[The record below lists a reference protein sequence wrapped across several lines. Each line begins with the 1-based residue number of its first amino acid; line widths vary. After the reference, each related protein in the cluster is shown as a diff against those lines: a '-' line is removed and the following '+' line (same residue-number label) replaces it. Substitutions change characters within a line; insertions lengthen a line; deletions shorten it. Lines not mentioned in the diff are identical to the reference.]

1 MGNNKQWSMCVQ
13 KKVTANYNNLNQYF
27 IIYRTETNTFCSDP
41 NNVTG
46 LCNRNSCPL
55 ANSRY
60 STVYEEKGICYLKMK
75 TAERAHT
82 PKELWESVKL
92 DPSYNKALEQI
103 DNELQYWPNFLKHKC
118 KQRFTR
124 LRQIL
129 IKRKKMKLEG
139 RAEYKVVS
147 HKAEKREK
155 TRLIKAEKSAVIE
168 NHIVNGL
175 LKNLKMGKYDVIYN
189 INRKA
194 FNVMLENEGA
204 TSVNQVDEDFNE
216 DDYDKG
222 YIEDFSDEE
231 EENEENEEGDED
243 VEQKEKSEKSDQEE
257 VDDIFKTSKDK
268 KSKDNTKKDKK
279 TCKKR
284 KRPKIE
290 YEQEYENTKK
300 NVNYNMI
307 SNNNNDNLDDYL

>member
-1 MGNNKQWSMCVQ
+1 
-13 KKVTANYNNLNQYF
+13 
-27 IIYRTETNTFCSDP
+27 
-41 NNVTG
+41 
-46 LCNRNSCPL
+46 
-55 ANSRY
+55 
-60 STVYEEKGICYLKMK
+60 MK

-82 PKELWESVKL
+82 PKELWESIKL

-103 DNELQYWPNFLKHKC
+103 DKELQYWPNFLKHKC

-155 TRLIKAEKSAVIE
+155 TRLVKAEKSAVIE
-168 NHIVNGL
+168 NHIVDGL
-175 LKNLKMGKYDVIYN
+175 FENLKMGKYDGIYN
-189 INRKA
+189 INHNA
-194 FNVMLENEGA
+194 FNILLEKEGA
-204 TSVNQVDEDFNE
+204 TSGNQIDEEFNE

-231 EENEENEEGDED
+231 EEKEENEENEGNED
-243 VEQKEKSEKSDQEE
+243 VEQNEKNEKSDEE
-257 VDDIFKTSKDK
+257 DIDDIFKIKESTDK
-268 KSKDNTKKDKK
+268 KSKNNYKKDKK
-279 TCKKR
+279 TGKKR
-284 KRPKIE
+284 KRHNIE
-290 YEQEYENTKK
+290 YEQEYETTKK

>member
-1 MGNNKQWSMCVQ
+1 
-13 KKVTANYNNLNQYF
+13 
-27 IIYRTETNTFCSDP
+27 
-41 NNVTG
+41 
-46 LCNRNSCPL
+46 
-55 ANSRY
+55 
-60 STVYEEKGICYLKMK
+60 MK

-168 NHIVNGL
+168 NHIVNEL
-175 LKNLKMGKYDVIYN
+175 LKNLKEGKYDGIYN
-189 INRKA
+189 INHNA
-194 FNVMLENEGA
+194 FNTILEKEKA
-204 TSVNQVDEDFNE
+204 ISVNQIDEDFNE

-222 YIEDFSDEE
+222 YIEDYSDEE
-231 EENEENEEGDED
+231 EENEEDEGNEDD
-243 VEQKEKSEKSDQEE
+243 IEQKEKSEKSDEE
-257 VDDIFKTSKDK
+257 DIDDIFKISKDK
-268 KSKDNTKKDKK
+268 KSKDKSKKDKK
-279 TCKKR
+279 TGKKR
-284 KRPKIE
+284 KRHNIE
-290 YEQEYENTKK
+290 YEQEYETTKK

>member
-1 MGNNKQWSMCVQ
+1 
-13 KKVTANYNNLNQYF
+13 
-27 IIYRTETNTFCSDP
+27 
-41 NNVTG
+41 
-46 LCNRNSCPL
+46 
-55 ANSRY
+55 
-60 STVYEEKGICYLKMK
+60 MK

-168 NHIVNGL
+168 NHIVNEL
-175 LKNLKMGKYDVIYN
+175 LKNLKEGKYDGIYN
-189 INRKA
+189 INHNA
-194 FNVMLENEGA
+194 FNTILEKEKA
-204 TSVNQVDEDFNE
+204 TSVNQIDEDFNE

-231 EENEENEEGDED
+231 EENEEDEGNEDD
-243 VEQKEKSEKSDQEE
+243 IEQKEKSEKSDEE
-257 VDDIFKTSKDK
+257 EIDDIFKESKDK
-268 KSKDNTKKDKK
+268 KSKDNSKKDKK
-279 TCKKR
+279 TGKKR
-284 KRPKIE
+284 KRHNIE
-290 YEQEYENTKK
+290 YEQEYETIKK

>member
-1 MGNNKQWSMCVQ
+1 MGNNKQRSMCLQ
-13 KKVTANYNNLNQYF
+13 KEVSTKNNNLNSYF
-27 IIYRTETNTFCSDP
+27 NKYRTETNTFCSDP

-168 NHIVNGL
+168 NHIVNEL
-175 LKNLKMGKYDVIYN
+175 LKNLKNGKYGDIYN
-189 INRKA
+189 INHNA
-194 FNVMLENEGA
+194 FNSILEQEKA
-204 TSVNQVDEDFNE
+204 TSVNQIDEDFNE
-216 DDYDKG
+216 EDIIKG
-222 YIEDFSDEE
+222 I
-231 EENEENEEGDED
+231 
-243 VEQKEKSEKSDQEE
+243 
-257 VDDIFKTSKDK
+257 
-268 KSKDNTKKDKK
+268 
-279 TCKKR
+279 
-284 KRPKIE
+284 
-290 YEQEYENTKK
+290 
-300 NVNYNMI
+300 
-307 SNNNNDNLDDYL
+307 

>member
-1 MGNNKQWSMCVQ
+1 M
-13 KKVTANYNNLNQYF
+13 
-27 IIYRTETNTFCSDP
+27 YRTETNTFCSDP

-60 STVYEEKGICYLKMK
+60 STVYEEKGVCYLKMK

-103 DNELQYWPNFLKHKC
+103 DTELKYWPKFLIHKC

-155 TRLIKAEKSAVIE
+155 TRLVKAEKSAVIE
-168 NHIVNGL
+168 NHIVDEL
-175 LKNLKMGKYDVIYN
+175 LKNLRNGKYKGIYN
-189 INRKA
+189 VNLNA
-194 FNVMLENEGA
+194 FNTVLEKENAVAE
-204 TSVNQVDEDFNE
+204 QEEDFDEN
-216 DDYDKG
+216 DYDKG

-231 EENEENEEGDED
+231 EENEDGEEDENDKDVYNDNEEDNDNDNEI
-243 VEQKEKSEKSDQEE
+243 KEKSDDEE
-257 VDDIFKTSKDK
+257 IDDIFNTSKAKTKDTSK
-268 KSKDNTKKDKK
+268 KGKKVG
-279 TCKKR
+279 KKR
-284 KRPKIE
+284 KRQKIE
-290 YEQEYENTKK
+290 YEKEYENMHK
-300 NVNYNMI
+300 NVNYNLNT
-307 SNNNNDNLDDYL
+307 NNNNDDLDDYL

>member
-1 MGNNKQWSMCVQ
+1 
-13 KKVTANYNNLNQYF
+13 
-27 IIYRTETNTFCSDP
+27 
-41 NNVTG
+41 
-46 LCNRNSCPL
+46 
-55 ANSRY
+55 
-60 STVYEEKGICYLKMK
+60 MK

-168 NHIVNGL
+168 NHIVNEL
-175 LKNLKMGKYDVIYN
+175 LKNLKEGKYDGIYN
-189 INRKA
+189 INHNA
-194 FNVMLENEGA
+194 FNTILEKEKA
-204 TSVNQVDEDFNE
+204 TSVNQIDEDFNE

-231 EENEENEEGDED
+231 EENEEDEGNEDD
-243 VEQKEKSEKSDQEE
+243 IEQKEKSEKSDEE
-257 VDDIFKTSKDK
+257 EIDDIFKESKVK
-268 KSKDNTKKDKK
+268 KSKDNSKKDKK
-279 TCKKR
+279 TGKKR
-284 KRPKIE
+284 KRHNIE
-290 YEQEYENTKK
+290 YEQEYETIKK

>member
-1 MGNNKQWSMCVQ
+1 
-13 KKVTANYNNLNQYF
+13 
-27 IIYRTETNTFCSDP
+27 
-41 NNVTG
+41 
-46 LCNRNSCPL
+46 
-55 ANSRY
+55 
-60 STVYEEKGICYLKMK
+60 MK

-168 NHIVNGL
+168 NHIVNEL
-175 LKNLKMGKYDVIYN
+175 LKNIKNGKYDDIYN
-189 INRKA
+189 INHNA
-194 FNVMLENEGA
+194 FNTILEKEKA
-204 TSVNQVDEDFNE
+204 TSVNQIDEDFNE
-216 DDYDKG
+216 EDYYKG

-231 EENEENEEGDED
+231 EEIEEDEENEDD
-243 VEQKEKSEKSDQEE
+243 DIEQKEKSEKSEE
-257 VDDIFKTSKDK
+257 EEIDDIFKTSKDK
-268 KSKDNTKKDKK
+268 KNKDNSKKDKK
-279 TCKKR
+279 TGKKR
-284 KRPKIE
+284 KRHNIE
-290 YEQEYENTKK
+290 YEQEYETTKK
-300 NVNYNMI
+300 NVNYNKI

>member
-1 MGNNKQWSMCVQ
+1 
-13 KKVTANYNNLNQYF
+13 
-27 IIYRTETNTFCSDP
+27 
-41 NNVTG
+41 
-46 LCNRNSCPL
+46 
-55 ANSRY
+55 
-60 STVYEEKGICYLKMK
+60 MK

-168 NHIVNGL
+168 NHIVNEL
-175 LKNLKMGKYDVIYN
+175 LKNLKEGKYDGIYN
-189 INRKA
+189 INHNA
-194 FNVMLENEGA
+194 FNTILEKEKA
-204 TSVNQVDEDFNE
+204 TSVNQIDEDFNE

-231 EENEENEEGDED
+231 EENEEDEGNEDD
-243 VEQKEKSEKSDQEE
+243 IEQKEKSEKSDEE
-257 VDDIFKTSKDK
+257 EIDDIFKESKDK
-268 KSKDNTKKDKK
+268 KSKDNSKKDKK
-279 TCKKR
+279 TGKKR
-284 KRPKIE
+284 KRHNIE
-290 YEQEYENTKK
+290 YEQEYETIKK
-300 NVNYNMI
+300 NVNYNLI

>member
-1 MGNNKQWSMCVQ
+1 
-13 KKVTANYNNLNQYF
+13 
-27 IIYRTETNTFCSDP
+27 
-41 NNVTG
+41 
-46 LCNRNSCPL
+46 
-55 ANSRY
+55 
-60 STVYEEKGICYLKMK
+60 MK

-168 NHIVNGL
+168 NHIVNEL
-175 LKNLKMGKYDVIYN
+175 LKNLKEGKYDGIYN
-189 INRKA
+189 INHNA
-194 FNVMLENEGA
+194 FNTILEKEKA
-204 TSVNQVDEDFNE
+204 TSVNQIDEDFNE

-231 EENEENEEGDED
+231 EENEEDEGNENDI
-243 VEQKEKSEKSDQEE
+243 EQKEKSEKSDEE
-257 VDDIFKTSKDK
+257 EIDDIFKESKDK
-268 KSKDNTKKDKK
+268 KSKDNSKKDKK
-279 TCKKR
+279 TGKKR
-284 KRPKIE
+284 KRHNIE
-290 YEQEYENTKK
+290 YEQEYETIKK

>member
-1 MGNNKQWSMCVQ
+1 
-13 KKVTANYNNLNQYF
+13 
-27 IIYRTETNTFCSDP
+27 
-41 NNVTG
+41 
-46 LCNRNSCPL
+46 
-55 ANSRY
+55 
-60 STVYEEKGICYLKMK
+60 MK

-168 NHIVNGL
+168 NHIVNEL
-175 LKNLKMGKYDVIYN
+175 LKNLKEGKYDGIYN
-189 INRKA
+189 INHNA
-194 FNVMLENEGA
+194 FNTILEKEKA
-204 TSVNQVDEDFNE
+204 TSVNQIDEDFNE

-231 EENEENEEGDED
+231 EENEENEEDEGNED
-243 VEQKEKSEKSDQEE
+243 DFEQKEKSEKSDEE
-257 VDDIFKTSKDK
+257 EIDDIFKTSKDK
-268 KSKDNTKKDKK
+268 KNKDNSKKDKK
-279 TCKKR
+279 TGKKR
-284 KRPKIE
+284 KRHNIE
-290 YEQEYENTKK
+290 YEQEYETIKK

>member
-1 MGNNKQWSMCVQ
+1 
-13 KKVTANYNNLNQYF
+13 
-27 IIYRTETNTFCSDP
+27 
-41 NNVTG
+41 
-46 LCNRNSCPL
+46 
-55 ANSRY
+55 
-60 STVYEEKGICYLKMK
+60 MK

-103 DNELQYWPNFLKHKC
+103 DKELQYWPNFLKHKC

-147 HKAEKREK
+147 HKAEKRER

-168 NHIVNGL
+168 NHIVNDL
-175 LKNLKMGKYDVIYN
+175 LKNLKMGKYDDIYN
-189 INRKA
+189 INHKA
-194 FNVMLENEGA
+194 FNTMLEEEHA
-204 TSVNQVDEDFNE
+204 TSINQVDEDFNE

-231 EENEENEEGDED
+231 EENEEGEEGFEEDEGNEEDI
-243 VEQKEKSEKSDQEE
+243 EQKEKSEKSDEE
-257 VDDIFKTSKDK
+257 DIDDIFKISKDK
-268 KSKDNTKKDKK
+268 KSKDNSKKDKK
-279 TCKKR
+279 TGKKR
-284 KRPKIE
+284 KRHNIE
-290 YEQEYENTKK
+290 YEQEYETTKK